1 MVHCTSPESPEKTI
15 GLKHIRW
22 DEFSSIPILNWY
34 LHPNLFFA
42 RKIPSQLFV
51 LSSCSENSFAAVRA
65 LVTRD
70 DIDNGRQIKRLNHI
84 KGTFD
89 SVVLRT

>member
-15 GLKHIRW
+15 RLKHIRW
-22 DEFSSIPILNWY
+22 DEFSCTPRLNS
-34 LHPNLFFA
+34 
-42 RKIPSQLFV
+42 PSPSL
-51 LSSCSENSFAAVRA
+51 LGLDAEPDEYPESRNCFAAVRA